1 MSQTQPQIHLG
12 LLHQCMLE
20 DMHMRKLAAKTQVG
34 YIRGAKK
41 LDDFLGRSPHLAT
54 KEDLRRFQ
62 FYLVGHDQCHRRRAA
77 LFLRCDVGSQG
88 CGGQASDRVKE
99 NSCLSVR

>member
-1 MSQTQPQIHLG
+1 
-12 LLHQCMLE
+12 
-20 DMHMRKLAAKTQVG
+20 
-34 YIRGAKK
+34 
-41 LDDFLGRSPHLAT
+41 
-54 KEDLRRFQ
+54 LRRFQ